1 MLGRYAQNGSNT
13 TEAVYGD
20 SVDHDAAELTT
31 PLVHVGRQPIYD
43 RTGDVIA
50 YELLF
55 RDAADATRATERS
68 AEATGRVIVS
78 AFTEFGLDQLV
89 GARACFIN
97 VTREFLIGEFPIPF
111 DPNQSVL
118 EVVETMQV
126 DVAVVAGVRKL
137 VDEGYTIALDYFLV
151 GTHERLLEFATYVKI
166 DLLDVDAAVVADA
179 VERCRAFPHIELIAE
194 RLETEDDLQRAME
207 LGFTYFQGHVLG
219 HPHVVST
226 PTLSPARVS
235 RMQLLVELTATE
247 VDFDEVVRLVGRDPA
262 LTFRLL
268 QATNSAASGLT
279 SRVSSVH
286 EAATLLGLDKVRQW
300 VTLMLLSELSTAG
313 EDQLS
318 TTMTR
323 ARACGATA
331 QQIGRPPDAAFT
343 AGLLCGVAEL
353 TSQPPAEMAGKL
365 PLSPELV
372 AALVE
377 RSGPLGEIVTAVR
390 EYERGRPA
398 ALAAML
404 TPEDAVRTYLE
415 ALGWSTGVLRSVT
428 PAQAASER

>member
-1 MLGRYAQNGSNT
+1 
-13 TEAVYGD
+13 
-20 SVDHDAAELTT
+20 VDHDAAEPTA

-55 RDAADATRATERS
+55 RDAAGATRASERS

-89 GARACFIN
+89 GERACLIN
-97 VTREFLIGEFPIPF
+97 VTREFLIGDFPIPF

-118 EVVETMQV
+118 EVVETVRV
-126 DVAVVAGVRKL
+126 DDEVVAGVRKL
-137 VDEGYTIALDYFLV
+137 VEQGYTIALDDFTV
-151 GTHERLLEFATYVKI
+151 GTHERLLEFATYVKV
-166 DLLDVDAAVVADA
+166 DLLDVDPAVVAEA
-179 VERCRAFPHIELIAE
+179 VQRCRAFPHIELIAE

-235 RMQLLVELTATE
+235 RLQLLVELTG
-247 VDFDEVVRLVGRDPA
+247 VDIDFDEVVRLVARDPA
-262 LTFRLL
+262 LSFRLL

-279 SRVSSVH
+279 KRVSSVH
-286 EAATLLGLDKVRQW
+286 EAAILLGLDTVRQW
-300 VTLMLLSELSTAG
+300 VTLMLLSDLSTAR
-313 EDQLS
+313 EDQLA

-323 ARACGATA
+323 ARACGAVA
-331 QQIGRPPDAAFT
+331 EQIGRPADAAFT
-343 AGLLCGVAEL
+343 AALLSGVAEL
-353 TSQPPAEMAGKL
+353 TGQSPAEVAGKL
-365 PLSPELV
+365 PLSSELV

-377 RSGPLGEIVTAVR
+377 GAGPLGEIVTAVR
-390 EYERGRPA
+390 DYERGDPA
-398 ALAAML
+398 ALAALL
-404 TPEDAVRTYLE
+404 TPDDAVRTYLD
-415 ALGWSTGVLRSVT
+415 ALRWSTELLRSVS
-428 PAQAASER
+428 PAQATSEI

>member
-1 MLGRYAQNGSNT
+1 M
-13 TEAVYGD
+13 
-20 SVDHDAAELTT
+20 DHDAAELPA

-55 RDAADATRATERS
+55 RDAAGATRANERS

-89 GARACFIN
+89 GERACFIN

-118 EVVETMQV
+118 EVVETVQV
-126 DVAVVAGVRKL
+126 DDAVVAGVRKL
-137 VDEGYTIALDYFLV
+137 VDEGYTIALDDFTV

-166 DLLDVDAAVVADA
+166 DLLDVDPAVVIEA
-179 VERCRAFPHIELIAE
+179 VERCRAFRQIELVAE

-219 HPHVVST
+219 QPHVVST

-235 RMQLLVELTATE
+235 RLQLLVELTAGD
-247 VDFDEVVRLVGRDPA
+247 VDFDKVVRLVARDPA
-262 LTFRLL
+262 LSFRLL

-279 SRVSSVH
+279 NRVSSVH
-286 EAATLLGLDKVRQW
+286 EAAVLLGLAKVRQW
-300 VTLMLLSELSTAG
+300 VTLMLLSDLSTAG

-318 TTMTR
+318 ATMTQ

-331 QQIGRPPDAAFT
+331 RQLGRPADTAFT
-343 AGLLCGVAEL
+343 AGLLYGVAEL

-372 AALVE
+372 AALVD
-377 RSGPLGEIVTAVR
+377 SAGPLGEIVTAVR
-390 EYERGRPA
+390 EYERGQPA
-398 ALAAML
+398 ALAALL

-415 ALGWSTGVLRSVT
+415 ALGWSTRVLRSMT
-428 PAQAASER
+428 PARATSER